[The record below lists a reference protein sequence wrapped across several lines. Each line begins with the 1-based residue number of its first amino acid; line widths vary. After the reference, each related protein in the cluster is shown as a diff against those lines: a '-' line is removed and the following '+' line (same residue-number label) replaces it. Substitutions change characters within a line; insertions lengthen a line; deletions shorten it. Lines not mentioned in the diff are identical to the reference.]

1 MPQTITTEP
10 LAQMLKSIA
19 HQERTGILRVEQL
32 GERNAGRGELYF
44 EKGRL
49 IRAYCGQETGRA
61 AVEHISGWKRITCSF
76 HGISRPLPITTRIL
90 APSRERTEEKP
101 PARLPHSTRSR
112 TENLCRTSHRGTT
125 EPLKE
130 GRRRPEAVTDK
141 QPRFTQ
147 AVEADAEAEAGSET
161 HPHGAASAF
170 NQPLVLH
177 GERLEEFAPAQ
188 ADRAA
193 RTGRRWTTHADPARQ
208 GMPRRP
214 PHTPRLGPLPGEEI
228 LPGRTAIFKARPM
241 VATAQAIQRL
251 QRRERIIFILLDGRR
266 TIQDIA
272 HLTHQPESEVEQTLV
287 HLTKSGYTQYI
298 QG

>member
-1 MPQTITTEP
+1 MPPTITTEP

-61 AVEHISGWKRITCSF
+61 AVQHISGWKQIPCSF
-76 HGISRPLPITTRIL
+76 HGISSPLPIMTRIL
-90 APSRERTEEKP
+90 TPSRERTEEKP
-101 PARLPHSTRSR
+101 PARLPHSTRSQ
-112 TENLCRTSHRGTT
+112 TENLKPTLELVVT
-125 EPLKE
+125 EHLK
-130 GRRRPEAVTDK
+130 GARSRPEVITE
-141 QPRFTQ
+141 TQ
-147 AVEADAEAEAGSET
+147 ERVPHASET
-161 HPHGAASAF
+161 DAGPETNPHGSASALD
-170 NQPLVLH
+170 QPLVLH
-177 GERLEEFAPAQ
+177 GERLEKYASGP

-193 RTGRRWTTHADPARQ
+193 RSVPRWTTHTDRARQ
-208 GMPRRP
+208 TMPRRP
-214 PHTPRLGPLPGEEI
+214 PHTPRLGPLPGEEV

-251 QRRERIIFILLDGRR
+251 QRRERIIFILLDGRS

-272 HLTHQPESEVEQTLV
+272 RLTHQPEADVEQTLV
-287 HLTKSGYTQYI
+287 RLAQSGYAQYI

>member
-49 IRAYCGQETGRA
+49 IRAYCGQETGKA
-61 AVEHISGWKRITCSF
+61 AVQHISGWKQITCSF

-90 APSRERTEEKP
+90 TPSRERTEEKP
-101 PARLPHSTRSR
+101 PAHPPHSRRSR
-112 TENLCRTSHRGTT
+112 TENLSPTSELVAT
-125 EPLKE
+125 EHLE
-130 GRRRPEAVTDK
+130 GAKSRPEGMTEK
-141 QPRFTQ
+141 QTR
-147 AVEADAEAEAGSET
+147 
-161 HPHGAASAF
+161 
-170 NQPLVLH
+170 NL
-177 GERLEEFAPAQ
+177 
-188 ADRAA
+188 
-193 RTGRRWTTHADPARQ
+193 RRWTTHPDPAGQ
-208 GMPRRP
+208 AIPRHP
-214 PHTPRLGPLPGEEI
+214 PHTPRLDPLPGEEA

-241 VATAQAIQRL
+241 VATAQTIQRL
-251 QRRERIIFILLDGRR
+251 QRRERITFILLDGRR

-272 HLTHQPESEVEQTLV
+272 RLTHQPESEVEQTLV
-287 HLTKSGYTQYI
+287 HLAKSGYVQYI

>member
-1 MPQTITTEP
+1 MMPQTITTEP

-49 IRAYCGQETGRA
+49 IRAYCGQETGKA
-61 AVEHISGWKRITCSF
+61 AVQHISGWKQITCSF

-90 APSRERTEEKP
+90 TPSRERTEEKP

-112 TENLCRTSHRGTT
+112 TENLSPTSEQVAT
-125 EPLKE
+125 EHLE
-130 GRRRPEAVTDK
+130 GAKSRPEGITEK
-141 QPRFTQ
+141 QERVPH
-147 AVEADAEAEAGSET
+147 ASET
-161 HPHGAASAF
+161 EAVPAANLHGAAPAL

-177 GERLEEFAPAQ
+177 GERLEKYASRQ

-193 RTGRRWTTHADPARQ
+193 RGVQRWTTHTDPAGQ
-208 GMPRRP
+208 AMPRRP
-214 PHTPRLGPLPGEEI
+214 PHTPRLGPLPGEEV

-241 VATAQAIQRL
+241 VAPAQAIQRL

-272 HLTHQPESEVEQTLV
+272 RLTHQPESEVEQTLV